1 MLRLSSYSR
10 VRKSS
15 KAHPHKFMYQSSP
28 MTDGSSSIA
37 RSHFEHAGSRCFSK
51 TSVKASPHSS
61 RRSHF
66 IRPWREWALTMGRA
80 RMSIR
85 SDVEY
90 PRPNRGLDYQMGA
103 DGSTTGLAWGREST
117 G

>member
-37 RSHFEHAGSRCFSK
+37 RSHFEHAGLRCLSK
-51 TSVKASPHSS
+51 TSVKASRHSS

-66 IRPWREWALTMGRA
+66 ITPWRELALTMGRV
-80 RMSIR
+80 RVSIVPECR
-85 SDVEY
+85 Y
-90 PRPNRGLDYQMGA
+90 PDRIGPRLSNG
-103 DGSTTGLAWGREST
+103 
-117 G
+117 